1 MTIQQLNYV
10 ITISEKGS
18 LNKAAE
24 VLYVTQPSLTSAVRE
39 LERELGITLFNRGG
53 KGVTLTNDGAEFIQY
68 ARQVVNQYD
77 RLLEKYGKGGNLRKK
92 FGISC
97 QHYSFAVKSFVEM
110 VKQFDTDEYEFA
122 IRESKTRDV
131 IEDVAAG
138 KSEVGILYLSDFNRK
153 AIGKFLKSNQLEF
166 HPLINCEPYV
176 YLWKGHPL
184 ADKDTLI
191 NDCNVMDP
199 WLQERINVPDMVS
212 LLSAEKRVR
221 LLSAIVDLG
230 LSLYGT
236 RTWLTKYHYDSR
248 LNLAFVDEEVWTVE
262 ENQNIYN
269 HAKIGINVSHVQALD
284 GFPWRILDILSSN
297 ACLVSDYHSGFSK
310 VLEGCYFPTYRDPF
324 EARDLCKWLLR
335 DETARKQIVR
345 ECNRFVSEHFTLDRF
360 LEQLEELSSVKLRR
374 QN

>member
-39 LERELGITLFNRGG
+39 LEKELGITLFNRGG

-68 ARQVVNQYD
+68 ARQVVTQYD

-122 IRESKTRDV
+122 IRESKTKDV
-131 IEDVAAG
+131 IDDVTTG

-166 HPLINCEPYV
+166 HPLIKCEPYV

-184 ADKDTLI
+184 AGKKSIRLDELRDYPCLSFEQGPSGAFYFSEEILSTYDYIRTIKATDRATMLNLMVGLNGYTLCSGIICEELNGSDYVAVAFEDKEEEVAAGRMEI
-191 NDCNVMDP
+191 GYIVKENMIMS
-199 WLQERINVPDMVS
+199 QM
-212 LLSAEKRVR
+212 AEKYIAELQRY
-221 LLSAIVDLG
+221 LSD
-230 LSLYGT
+230 
-236 RTWLTKYHYDSR
+236 
-248 LNLAFVDEEVWTVE
+248 
-262 ENQNIYN
+262 
-269 HAKIGINVSHVQALD
+269 VQ
-284 GFPWRILDILSSN
+284 
-297 ACLVSDYHSGFSK
+297 
-310 VLEGCYFPTYRDPF
+310 
-324 EARDLCKWLLR
+324 
-335 DETARKQIVR
+335 
-345 ECNRFVSEHFTLDRF
+345 
-360 LEQLEELSSVKLRR
+360 SV
-374 QN
+374 

>member
-24 VLYVTQPSLTSAVRE
+24 VLFVTQPSLTSAVRE
-39 LERELGITLFNRGG
+39 LEKELGITLFNRGG

-68 ARQVVNQYD
+68 ARQVVTQYD

-131 IEDVAAG
+131 IEDVTIG

-166 HPLINCEPYV
+166 HPLIKCEPYV

-184 ADKDTLI
+184 AGKKSIRLEELRDYPCLSFEQGPSGAFYFAEEILSTYDYIRTIKATDRATMLNLMVGLNGYTLCCGI
-191 NDCNVMDP
+191 ICEELNGSDYVAVAFEDEEDEVAAGRMEIGYIVKEKMIP
-199 WLQERINVPDMVS
+199 SQM
-212 LLSAEKRVR
+212 AEKYIGE
-221 LLSAIVDLG
+221 LK
-230 LSLYGT
+230 
-236 RTWLTKYHYDSR
+236 KY
-248 LNLAFVDEEVWTVE
+248 L
-262 ENQNIYN
+262 
-269 HAKIGINVSHVQALD
+269 
-284 GFPWRILDILSSN
+284 
-297 ACLVSDYHSGFSK
+297 
-310 VLEGCYFPTYRDPF
+310 
-324 EARDLCKWLLR
+324 
-335 DETARKQIVR
+335 ETAR
-345 ECNRFVSEHFTLDRF
+345 EG
-360 LEQLEELSSVKLRR
+360 
-374 QN
+374 

>member
-24 VLYVTQPSLTSAVRE
+24 VLFVTQPSLTSAVRE
-39 LERELGITLFNRGG
+39 LEKELGITLFNRGG

-68 ARQVVNQYD
+68 ARQVVTQYD

-131 IEDVAAG
+131 IEDVTTG

-153 AIGKFLKSNQLEF
+153 AIGKFLKSSQLEF
-166 HPLINCEPYV
+166 HPLIKCEPYV

-184 ADKDTLI
+184 AGKKSI
-191 NDCNVMDP
+191 
-199 WLQERINVPDMVS
+199 R
-212 LLSAEKRVR
+212 
-221 LLSAIVDLG
+221 
-230 LSLYGT
+230 
-236 RTWLTKYHYDSR
+236 
-248 LNLAFVDEEVWTVE
+248 
-262 ENQNIYN
+262 
-269 HAKIGINVSHVQALD
+269 
-284 GFPWRILDILSSN
+284 
-297 ACLVSDYHSGFSK
+297 
-310 VLEGCYFPTYRDPF
+310 
-324 EARDLCKWLLR
+324 
-335 DETARKQIVR
+335 
-345 ECNRFVSEHFTLDRF
+345 
-360 LEQLEELSSVKLRR
+360 LEELRDYPCLSFEQGPSGAFYFAEEILSTYDYIRTIKATDRATMLNLMVGLNGYTLCSGIICEELNGPDYVAVAFEDEEAEVAAGRMEIGYIVKENMIMSQMAEKYIKELKRYLGVD
-374 QN
+374 

>member
-24 VLYVTQPSLTSAVRE
+24 VLFVTQPSLTSAVRE
-39 LERELGITLFNRGG
+39 LEKELGITLFNRGG

-68 ARQVVNQYD
+68 ARQVVTQYD

-131 IEDVAAG
+131 IEDVTTG
-138 KSEVGILYLSDFNRK
+138 KSEIGILYLSDFNRK

-166 HPLINCEPYV
+166 HPLIKCEPYV

-184 ADKDTLI
+184 AGKKSIRLEELRDYPCLSFEQGPSGAFYFAEEILSTYDYIRTIKATDRATMLNLMVGLNGYTLCSGI
-191 NDCNVMDP
+191 ICEELNGSDYVAVAFEDEEEEVAAGRMEIGYIVKENM
-199 WLQERINVPDMVS
+199 I
-212 LLSAEKRVR
+212 LSQMAEKYIAELKRY
-221 LLSAIVDLG
+221 LSAI
-230 LSLYGT
+230 
-236 RTWLTKYHYDSR
+236 
-248 LNLAFVDEEVWTVE
+248 
-262 ENQNIYN
+262 QN
-269 HAKIGINVSHVQALD
+269 S
-284 GFPWRILDILSSN
+284 
-297 ACLVSDYHSGFSK
+297 
-310 VLEGCYFPTYRDPF
+310 
-324 EARDLCKWLLR
+324 
-335 DETARKQIVR
+335 
-345 ECNRFVSEHFTLDRF
+345 
-360 LEQLEELSSVKLRR
+360 
-374 QN
+374 

>member
-131 IEDVAAG
+131 IEDVTTG

-153 AIGKFLKSNQLEF
+153 AIGKFLKSSQLEF
-166 HPLINCEPYV
+166 HPLIKCEPYV

-184 ADKDTLI
+184 A
-191 NDCNVMDP
+191 
-199 WLQERINVPDMVS
+199 
-212 LLSAEKRVR
+212 
-221 LLSAIVDLG
+221 
-230 LSLYGT
+230 
-236 RTWLTKYHYDSR
+236 
-248 LNLAFVDEEVWTVE
+248 
-262 ENQNIYN
+262 
-269 HAKIGINVSHVQALD
+269 
-284 GFPWRILDILSSN
+284 
-297 ACLVSDYHSGFSK
+297 
-310 VLEGCYFPTYRDPF
+310 
-324 EARDLCKWLLR
+324 
-335 DETARKQIVR
+335 KQKSIR
-345 ECNRFVSEHFTLDRF
+345 
-360 LEQLEELSSVKLRR
+360 LEELRDYPCLSFEQGPSGAFYFAEEILSTYDYIRTIKATDRATMLNLMVGLNGYTLCSGIICEELNGSDYVAIAFEDKEEEVAAGRMEIGYIVK
-374 QN
+374 QNMILSQMAEMYIAELKKYLQSIKTEN